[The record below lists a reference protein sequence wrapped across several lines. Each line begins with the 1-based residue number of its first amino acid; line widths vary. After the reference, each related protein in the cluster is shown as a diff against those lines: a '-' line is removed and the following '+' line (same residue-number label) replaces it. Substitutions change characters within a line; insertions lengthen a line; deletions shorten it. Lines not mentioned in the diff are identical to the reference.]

1 MVEKLLQTASLA
13 GQRRNLRVASNC
25 LRRAYSIC
33 TKRADAGLL
42 AGRAGEALEEALKAI
57 REAEEVWSILQ
68 DKSED
73 LQTPLAQR
81 ALVLIQAKH
90 CVAIELEY
98 TLADKMQSSQASMI
112 REMIPALHE
121 EAAALARLLP
131 ERSAL
136 RKVSFRTKAQEASR
150 RAAEPDAH
158 GAPVGGN
165 SARSLVTIAEGHA
178 AESCPPGFAWREP
191 TELAL
196 ELFERPEHFY
206 EQQAPEHVPERAAFG
221 PRASVQAVVEPLAGA
236 NAAAKRSGE
245 AAKVWAHQRW
255 WSSKLPV
262 VEQQEEL
269 PQAQARAGS
278 RRRGRHAR
286 GEKPNYSA
294 GMWWKRREDP
304 GKDVFQQW
312 LLATAAKDDARR
324 CRFQRSAWICVTKNH
339 SPVLLYHIAPANP
352 ATPTS
357 MLPSFMA
364 WEGTGQPWQKGTPE
378 SRLATVAL
386 ESDDLPPPPTLPPP
400 PKPVEETAEVAP
412 EVKAHIE
419 SLQKSMG
426 SAFTPKLEQD
436 IIAAAKM
443 PAKAQ
448 SIEIT
453 HTDLNKAKQ
462 ARNQYDAAKKEL
474 KKIDEK
480 WVQFNQ
486 GLQQAYNCEH
496 EEYKCKRKAA
506 DLYENKILSSHYGV
520 KVRSQA
526 RKEAAQK
533 EGKEVKEEKVVRS
546 KTHRRPSTNPTLLS
560 VKSMAT
566 RLQDS
571 QNAIPETKETRE
583 FLYMLRREQG
593 NEIYEEE
600 GQAQTPA
607 QAVQDFLGPF
617 ASILGRWIDAK
628 GGASDDDQSNASNG
642 GGSDAGGPCGMT
654 VEKGELQVVM
664 YSWRGSTARRNVKK
678 VEINSANHYL
688 FWRPRFTLDLR
699 DFGPT
704 ELRWRY
710 MHQGF
715 ANHWHRERGY
725 RADAHADAQ
734 ADAHAEEPADHVAEP
749 NEVEP
754 GEAELEEGDAEEAE
768 VKAELKEEHEELAY
782 LNGRDRS
789 RSLRR
794 RSPPR
799 PFGHRRSRSRS
810 RASRRSG
817 SHGGGRSRTELDG
830 VGDHHLPSRDHDA
843 TMPWWFALLHQEQV
857 TIEIVTCGLRDLQR
871 CGEEGG
877 GIIDMRSFYDP
888 GCGPLKRH
896 DGHHHEIIRRLVHHH
911 LFKDLV
917 CNLRDQLADCLRQ
930 EQDDC
935 KARFVLYCKSG
946 NLLHYILLCEGFSG
960 TQLQHESLGEGCS
973 CAKCSK
979 PSGQRCLACEEGLR
993 KWRNEAVNIEEL

>member
-1 MVEKLLQTASLA
+1 M
-13 GQRRNLRVASNC
+13 
-25 LRRAYSIC
+25 
-33 TKRADAGLL
+33 
-42 AGRAGEALEEALKAI
+42 
-57 REAEEVWSILQ
+57 
-68 DKSED
+68 
-73 LQTPLAQR
+73 
-81 ALVLIQAKH
+81 
-90 CVAIELEY
+90 
-98 TLADKMQSSQASMI
+98 
-112 REMIPALHE
+112 
-121 EAAALARLLP
+121 
-131 ERSAL
+131 
-136 RKVSFRTKAQEASR
+136 
-150 RAAEPDAH
+150 EP
-158 GAPVGGN
+158 
-165 SARSLVTIAEGHA
+165 
-178 AESCPPGFAWREP
+178 
-191 TELAL
+191 
-196 ELFERPEHFY
+196 
-206 EQQAPEHVPERAAFG
+206 
-221 PRASVQAVVEPLAGA
+221 
-236 NAAAKRSGE
+236 
-245 AAKVWAHQRW
+245 
-255 WSSKLPV
+255 
-262 VEQQEEL
+262 
-269 PQAQARAGS
+269 
-278 RRRGRHAR
+278 
-286 GEKPNYSA
+286 
-294 GMWWKRREDP
+294 
-304 GKDVFQQW
+304 
-312 LLATAAKDDARR
+312 
-324 CRFQRSAWICVTKNH
+324 
-339 SPVLLYHIAPANP
+339 
-352 ATPTS
+352 
-357 MLPSFMA
+357 
-364 WEGTGQPWQKGTPE
+364 
-378 SRLATVAL
+378 
-386 ESDDLPPPPTLPPP
+386 
-400 PKPVEETAEVAP
+400 
-412 EVKAHIE
+412 
-419 SLQKSMG
+419 
-426 SAFTPKLEQD
+426 
-436 IIAAAKM
+436 
-443 PAKAQ
+443 
-448 SIEIT
+448 
-453 HTDLNKAKQ
+453 
-462 ARNQYDAAKKEL
+462 
-474 KKIDEK
+474 
-480 WVQFNQ
+480 
-486 GLQQAYNCEH
+486 
-496 EEYKCKRKAA
+496 
-506 DLYENKILSSHYGV
+506 
-520 KVRSQA
+520 
-526 RKEAAQK
+526 
-533 EGKEVKEEKVVRS
+533 
-546 KTHRRPSTNPTLLS
+546 
-560 VKSMAT
+560 
-566 RLQDS
+566 
-571 QNAIPETKETRE
+571 
-583 FLYMLRREQG
+583 
-593 NEIYEEE
+593 EE

-628 GGASDDDQSNASNG
+628 GDKYYD
-642 GGSDAGGPCGMT
+642 ME

-817 SHGGGRSRTELDG
+817 SHGGGDGAQLELIKVDK
-830 VGDHHLPSRDHDA
+830 
-843 TMPWWFALLHQEQV
+843 EQV

-946 NLLHYILLCEGFSG
+946 RHRSVAAGNLLHYILLCEGFSG